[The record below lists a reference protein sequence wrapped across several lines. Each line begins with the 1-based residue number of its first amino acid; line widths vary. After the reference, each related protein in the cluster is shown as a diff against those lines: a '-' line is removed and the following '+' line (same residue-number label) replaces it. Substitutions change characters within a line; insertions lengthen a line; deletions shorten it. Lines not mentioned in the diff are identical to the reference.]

1 MNKIAELKGDLATKQ
16 QVLND
21 KKIEVRAF
29 VDDADKTT
37 DEVKAGMSDIKD
49 KEAEIEKLKEEIA
62 VLEQAAGLETTE
74 EDADEK
80 ETEQRADD
88 PDNVEEPSDD
98 ELGADEDPDTE
109 TRNGEGI
116 MKVNVLDA
124 KNTTEQAFETFL
136 KTGEKRDVT
145 GLALSDGAV
154 IIPETILPAE
164 HEENQFPRLGQLIRN
179 VTVKTTTGKLPVFDN
194 TKDTLKAHTEYSAT
208 AVNKASTI
216 TPVKWDLQTYTGA
229 YVFSQELIS
238 DSAYDWQGEL
248 QGQLIELRDNTDD
261 GLIMTALTTGITPVV
276 SEDFVADLKT
286 ALNVNLKPADKK
298 KASIV
303 LSQSAYNALDQIKDD
318 MERPM
323 LQPSIASATGELV
336 LGKQVIV
343 VEDTL
348 FPKAKEGDINAIV
361 APLKKAVI
369 NFKLAEITGQFQ
381 DTHDI
386 WYKQLGIFLRENV
399 VQARKDVIINI
410 KGSQEA
416 VNASAGSNTTDGD
429 TAK

>member
-1 MNKIAELKGDLATKQ
+1 MDKIAERKGDLAKKQ
-16 QVLND
+16 QALDD
-21 KKIEVRAF
+21 KKTEIRSF

-37 DEVKAGMSDIKD
+37 DEVKAGMSDIKE
-49 KEAEIEKLKEEIA
+49 KEAEIETLKEEIA
-62 VLEQAAGLETTE
+62 ILEQAAGLETTGDE
-74 EDADEK
+74 PDEAEPEQRSDEPNEPADE
-80 ETEQRADD
+80 EPTD
-88 PDNVEEPSDD
+88 EEPVS
-98 ELGADEDPDTE
+98 ES
-109 TRNGEGI
+109 RNGEGI
-116 MKVNVLDA
+116 MKLDVVDA
-124 KNTTEQAFETFL
+124 KNTPEQAFETFL

-154 IIPETILPAE
+154 IIPETILPPE
-164 HEENQFPRLGQLIRN
+164 HEENQYPRLGQLIRN

-208 AVNKASTI
+208 AVNEASAI

-261 GLIMTALTTGITPVV
+261 GLIMTALTTGITPVM
-276 SEDFVADLKT
+276 STDFVADLKT
-286 ALNVNLKPADKK
+286 ALNVNLKPVDKK
-298 KASIV
+298 NASIV
-303 LSQSAYNALDQIKDD
+303 LSQSAYNALDQIKDA
-318 MERPM
+318 MGRPM
-323 LQPSIASATGELV
+323 LQPSIASATGEVV

-381 DTHDI
+381 DTYDI

>member
-1 MNKIAELKGDLATKQ
+1 MDKIAERKGDLAKKQ
-16 QVLND
+16 QALDD
-21 KKIEVRAF
+21 KKTEIRSF

-37 DEVKAGMSDIKD
+37 DEVKAGMSDIKE
-49 KEAEIEKLKEEIA
+49 KEAEIETLKEEIA
-62 VLEQAAGLETTE
+62 ILVQAAGLETTGDE
-74 EDADEK
+74 PDEAEPEQRSDEPNEPADE
-80 ETEQRADD
+80 EPTD
-88 PDNVEEPSDD
+88 EEPVS
-98 ELGADEDPDTE
+98 ES
-109 TRNGEGI
+109 RNGEGI
-116 MKVNVLDA
+116 MKLDVVDA
-124 KNTTEQAFETFL
+124 KNTPEQAFETFL

-154 IIPETILPAE
+154 IIPETILPPE
-164 HEENQFPRLGQLIRN
+164 HEENQYPRLGQLIRN

-208 AVNKASTI
+208 AVNEASAI

-261 GLIMTALTTGITPVV
+261 GLIMTALTTGITPVT
-276 SEDFVADLKT
+276 STDFVADLKT
-286 ALNVNLKPADKK
+286 ALNVNLKPVDNKN
-298 KASIV
+298 ASIV
-303 LSQSAYNALDQIKDD
+303 LSQSAYNALDQIKDA
-318 MERPM
+318 MGRPM
-323 LQPSIASATGELV
+323 LQPSIASATGEVV

-381 DTHDI
+381 DTYDI

>member
-116 MKVNVLDA
+116 MKVNVVDA

-136 KTGEKRDVT
+136 RTGEKRDVT

-276 SEDFVADLKT
+276 SEDFVAD
-286 ALNVNLKPADKK
+286 KK

-318 MERPM
+318 MGRPM

>member
-1 MNKIAELKGDLATKQ
+1 MDKIAERKGDLAKKQ
-16 QVLND
+16 QAHDD
-21 KKIEVRAF
+21 KKTEIRSF

-37 DEVKAGMSDIKD
+37 DEVKAGMSDIKE
-49 KEAEIEKLKEEIA
+49 KEAEIETLKEEIA
-62 VLEQAAGLETTE
+62 ILEQAAGLETTGDE
-74 EDADEK
+74 PDEAEPEQRSDEPNEPADE
-80 ETEQRADD
+80 EPTD
-88 PDNVEEPSDD
+88 EEPVS
-98 ELGADEDPDTE
+98 ES
-109 TRNGEGI
+109 RNGEGI
-116 MKVNVLDA
+116 MKLDVVDA
-124 KNTTEQAFETFL
+124 KNTPEQAFETFL

-154 IIPETILPAE
+154 IIPETILPPE
-164 HEENQFPRLGQLIRN
+164 HEENQYPRLGQLIRN

-208 AVNKASTI
+208 AVNEASAI

-276 SEDFVADLKT
+276 SKDFVADLKT
-286 ALNVNLKPADKK
+286 ALNVNLKTVDKK
-298 KASIV
+298 NASIV
-303 LSQSAYNALDQIKDD
+303 LSQSAYNALDQIKDA
-318 MERPM
+318 MGRPM
-323 LQPSIASATGELV
+323 LQPSIASATGEVV

-381 DTHDI
+381 DTFDI